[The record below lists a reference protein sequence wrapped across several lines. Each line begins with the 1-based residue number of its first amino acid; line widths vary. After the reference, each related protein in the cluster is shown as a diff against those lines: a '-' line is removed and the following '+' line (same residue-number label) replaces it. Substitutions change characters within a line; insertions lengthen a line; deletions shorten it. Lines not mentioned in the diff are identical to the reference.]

1 MTGSA
6 FKLTVEPLIKPTF
19 IAILVTCTAGCSGLV
34 GSMEEQT
41 PASDSGAPT
50 GAPDAGQAVDSG
62 TAAVSFDAG
71 ATDAGTAPVDAGS
84 SPVDAGNGLVPVFLA
99 QGHLGRTIISCDDG
113 KTWVHDRSDSDGGLC
128 WVTGPNFVECDHQ
141 PTSAAGSDSGDGWL
155 FASFGHGYSGTVRAS
170 RDGVT
175 WDIINDNS
183 WGSGVSYVDGF
194 LLWAAGQW
202 PGSTD
207 FGKTWANTSSAI
219 PGGYFDTRVIARFG
233 KNIAVSGDPAAGMF
247 SRDGGKSWF
256 LVTLND
262 GVQWARNVKVAEGN
276 GRLVTLSSRRDSNND
291 LVAYQ
296 AYSLDEGKTWQGK
309 AAYTGPDDGYDWQ
322 GLFFADGQFITFA
335 KGNKLTSADG
345 VTWVS
350 TPVSNAGATRG
361 PVARGPTGTFVSIP
375 NNWGGYYEQQHAYRS
390 TDGITWS
397 QLSSQAFPGG
407 HPIGNIVSGT
417 LPASACR

>member
-1 MTGSA
+1 
-6 FKLTVEPLIKPTF
+6 
-19 IAILVTCTAGCSGLV
+19 
-34 GSMEEQT
+34 MEE
-41 PASDSGAPT
+41 SGDSGSPSRSD
-50 GAPDAGQAVDSG
+50 GGQGVDAGTPPAFLDAG
-62 TAAVSFDAG
+62 FAMTDAG
-71 ATDAGTAPVDAGS
+71 AALVDAGA
-84 SPVDAGNGLVPVFLA
+84 VDAGNGLVPVFLA
-99 QGHLGRTIISCDDG
+99 QGHLGRTVISCDDG

-128 WVTGPNFVECDHQ
+128 WVSGPDFVECDHQ

-155 FASFGHGYSGTVRAS
+155 FTSFGHGYNGTVRAS

-175 WDIINDNS
+175 FAIINQNS
-183 WGSGVSYVDGF
+183 WGSGLSYVDGF

-207 FGKTWANTSSAI
+207 FGKTWVNTSSAI
-219 PGGYFDTRVIARFG
+219 PGGSFDTRVIARFG
-233 KNIAVSGDPAAGMF
+233 RNLAVSGDPAAGMF

-296 AYSLDEGKTWQGK
+296 AFSIDEGKTWHGK

-322 GLFFADGQFITFA
+322 GLFFSDGQFVTFA
-335 KGNKLTSADG
+335 KGYKMTSADG
-345 VTWVS
+345 ETWVS
-350 TPVSNAGATRG
+350 TPVSNGGATRG
-361 PVARGPTGTFVSIP
+361 PIARGPTGTFVSIP
-375 NNWGGYYEQQHAYRS
+375 NNWGGYYDKQHAYRS
-390 TDGITWS
+390 TDGITWA
-397 QLSSQAFPGG
+397 QLSGEAFQGG
-407 HPIGNIVSGT
+407 HPIGVIISGT